1 MEKTFNWMYN
11 IIGSCNNDFHFNC
24 ADVLISLFTMK
35 YGENEMTSKL
45 KELRQTRWVQVHTIL
60 V

>member
-1 MEKTFNWMYN
+1 MEKTFTWMYN

-24 ADVLISLFTMK
+24 ADVLITLFTVK
-35 YGENEMTSKL
+35 YGDEEMITKL
-45 KELRQTRWVQVHTIL
+45 KELRENRWIKVHTIL